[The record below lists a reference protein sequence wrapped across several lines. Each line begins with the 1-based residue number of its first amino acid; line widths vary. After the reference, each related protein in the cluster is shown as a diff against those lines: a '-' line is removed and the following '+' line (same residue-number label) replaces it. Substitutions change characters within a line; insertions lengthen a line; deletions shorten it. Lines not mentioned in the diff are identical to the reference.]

1 MNQIGPYIA
10 PVLALFLIFR
20 RGSKP
25 RRVKVNSLWRFPII
39 ITVLCVAT
47 FAGKPMPG
55 LLSLAMFA
63 VAIPAG
69 AAVGWFSA
77 QHVELTLDS
86 TTGTI
91 MSKPTAFG
99 TALTAAAFVAR
110 FAVEYLMKGGIGN
123 GAPSPP
129 FAIHYAPAW
138 VGAADA
144 LLLFVAARGLA
155 SAWHMWI
162 RTRPL
167 LEQHKAAQLPVSD
180 KS

>member
-1 MNQIGPYIA
+1 MNQLAPYIA
-10 PVLALFLIFR
+10 PALALFLIFR

-25 RRVKVNSLWRFPII
+25 RRVKVNSLWRYPII
-39 ITVLCVAT
+39 ISVLCVST
-47 FAGKPMPG
+47 LLGKPFPG
-55 LLSLAMFA
+55 LLPLAMFA
-63 VAIPAG
+63 AAVPIG

-77 QHVELTLDS
+77 RHVELTLDS

-91 MSKPTAFG
+91 MSQPTTFG
-99 TALTAAAFVAR
+99 TLMTAGAFIAR
-110 FAVEYLMKGGIGN
+110 FAVEYLIKGGPGD
-123 GAPSPP
+123 GAPSPLLAVHHP
-129 FAIHYAPAW
+129 TNW

-144 LLLFVAARGLA
+144 FLLFVAARGLA

-167 LEQHKAAQLPVSD
+167 LEQHKAAQLGTSG